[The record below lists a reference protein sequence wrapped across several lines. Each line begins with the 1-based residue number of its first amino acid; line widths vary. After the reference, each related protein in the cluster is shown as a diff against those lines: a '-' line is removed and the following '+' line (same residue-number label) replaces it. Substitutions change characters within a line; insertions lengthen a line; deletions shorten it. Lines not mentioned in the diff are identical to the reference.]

1 MLANFTKGRTLG
13 LISLVMV
20 GAFSLAGQ
28 NWYLVS
34 MSPGDE
40 AVTLRNFDGYSSYP
54 WMSPLLL
61 VCLAALATSAI
72 SSGATRVTSLSVGA
86 VSSVALTLLSALS
99 ISRQDLSGVAS
110 ELEAA
115 TGIAASHGIVGGLEG
130 LDIATQPLA
139 GISVGFFVALV
150 LLFALAAIT
159 SGNWK
164 AKPTQPTGRTS
175 KPAKDPISLWDEQR

>member
-1 MLANFTKGRTLG
+1 MLINFTKGRALG
-13 LISLVMV
+13 LISLLVI
-20 GAFSLAGQ
+20 GSLALAGQ

-40 AVTLRNFDGYSSYP
+40 AVTLKNFDGYSSYP

-72 SSGATRVTSLSVGA
+72 SSGATRITSLSVGA
-86 VSSVALTLLSALS
+86 AGSAALTALSAMS
-99 ISRQDLSGVAS
+99 ISMQDLSGVAM

-130 LDIATQPLA
+130 LDVATQPLA
-139 GISVGFFVALV
+139 GVSICFFAALG

-159 SGNWK
+159 SRNWK
-164 AKPTQPTGRTS
+164 AKPTQQTAPS
-175 KPAKDPISLWDEQR
+175 NNPANDPISLWDEQR